1 MNSFENQAQN
11 DMDTW
16 KRKKL
21 KRSGILNRTA
31 KRAQAKFNSVIPDR
45 VHTVI
50 TDSIKNMVKVTLA
63 GSGFTSSN
71 KVAIPES
78 LEEKEKHMGER
89 LAFYRKAAALE
100 GAGTGAGGIFLGL
113 TDFPLLLSIKMKY
126 LYEAAKIHGYDPSSY
141 EERLFML
148 YIFQLAFSSD
158 EHRREVFAII
168 DRWDENK
175 EELAEM
181 DWKVFQQEY
190 RDYIDF
196 VKMFQLIPGIG
207 AVVGAYANYGLLEE
221 LGEAAVYAYRRRYFN
236 RQSS

>member
-1 MNSFENQAQN
+1 MSIYENQARN
-11 DMDTW
+11 DMETW

-31 KRAQAKFNSVIPDR
+31 KRAQLKFNSVIPEK

-63 GSGFTSSN
+63 GSGFVSSS
-71 KVAIPES
+71 KVTVPES
-78 LEEKEKHMGER
+78 FEEKEKHMGER
-89 LAFYRKAAALE
+89 LSFYRKAAAVE

-113 TDFPLLLSIKMKY
+113 ADFPLLLSIKMKY

-158 EHRREVFAII
+158 DHRREVISII
-168 DRWDENK
+168 DHW
-175 EELAEM
+175 EEKKM
-181 DWKVFQQEY
+181 DWLNWTGK
-190 RDYIDF
+190 
-196 VKMFQLIPGIG
+196 
-207 AVVGAYANYGLLEE
+207 
-221 LGEAAVYAYRRRYFN
+221 YFSRN
-236 RQSS
+236 TVIISTL